1 MFFDRRVF
9 VIDMFSY
16 VAVDEACCAK
26 NILLIAAITCE
37 LVHCISSE
45 AQSGVRDGTFVSST
59 FALRGGVGYGLV

>member
-1 MFFDRRVF
+1 
-9 VIDMFSY
+9 MFSY
-16 VAVDEACCAK
+16 VAVDEACCAN

-45 AQSGVRDGTFVSST
+45 AQSTGVRDGTFVSST